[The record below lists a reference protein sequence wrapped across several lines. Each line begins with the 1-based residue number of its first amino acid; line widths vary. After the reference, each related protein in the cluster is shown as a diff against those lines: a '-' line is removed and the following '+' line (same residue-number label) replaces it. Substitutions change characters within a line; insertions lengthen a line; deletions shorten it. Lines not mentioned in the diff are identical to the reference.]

1 MVTTKKTSFPSLH
14 SDQGHGLTKV
24 WSKQEKKQITKLQ
37 NKEGLNA
44 SKSLGER
51 GWEEGGLL
59 EEGFNSQSVDISPKI
74 IFTPKICSFCHQLL
88 LVAYALFVVKSTR
101 VPRLGGG
108 AGGSSQSWQCQDSES
123 FCYSHPSLT
132 AAVVTASHWHYVHL
146 TFTSS
151 EFAQLMLQQ
160 LRQVYTKSCNYK
172 IANNLDHVQTSRC
185 VHIHHVQ
192 TRHCVHIHHVQTS
205 TF

>member
-74 IFTPKICSFCHQLL
+74 IFTPKICSFRHQLL
-88 LVAYALFVVKSTR
+88 LVAFTHFL
-101 VPRLGGG
+101 
-108 AGGSSQSWQCQDSES
+108 SSNPPECQDWG
-123 FCYSHPSLT
+123 
-132 AAVVTASHWHYVHL
+132 AVPVGQANLGNARILRAFVTATPPL
-146 TFTSS
+146 
-151 EFAQLMLQQ
+151 LQQ
-160 LRQVYTKSCNYK
+160 L
-172 IANNLDHVQTSRC
+172 
-185 VHIHHVQ
+185 
-192 TRHCVHIHHVQTS
+192 
-205 TF
+205 

>member
-59 EEGFNSQSVDISPKI
+59 EEEFNSQSVDISPKI
-74 IFTPKICSFCHQLL
+74 IFTPKICLFRHQLL
-88 LVAYALFVVKSTR
+88 LVAFTHFLLSN
-101 VPRLGGG
+101 PPECQDWG
-108 AGGSSQSWQCQDSES
+108 AGRGVKLILAMPG
-123 FCYSHPSLT
+123 F
-132 AAVVTASHWHYVHL
+132 
-146 TFTSS
+146 
-151 EFAQLMLQQ
+151 
-160 LRQVYTKSCNYK
+160 
-172 IANNLDHVQTSRC
+172 
-185 VHIHHVQ
+185 
-192 TRHCVHIHHVQTS
+192 
-205 TF
+205 